1 MQTSFLQSSQWEK
14 FQKAY
19 GNQVFR
25 IQGVLLIKNPK
36 TRLSYLYAPR
46 VGKIDSLAIFKDE
59 LKVLAKKEKAVF
71 IKIEPNTADISRD
84 FPHAKPSA
92 TVQPQ
97 TTLLVNLEPSEEKIL
112 DQMRPK
118 IRYNIRLATRHGVEV
133 IEQNTLESF
142 WALAQ
147 KTGKRDNFR
156 YHSKRYFELMLKTLA
171 PKIKIFS
178 ATKEGK
184 ILASAIVLLWEDIAY
199 YLHGASLWDARQL
212 MAPYKLHWEIM
223 KITKR
228 AGCRQ
233 YDMWGIAVKIFNDQ
247 FPISK
252 QIQNYEIDK
261 FHPWAG
267 ITRFKL
273 GFAPEGRIINYP
285 DALDLIYRPF
295 WYKIYSLKKRS

>member
-14 FQKAY
+14 FQKAF

-36 TRLSYLYAPR
+36 TRLPYLYAPR
-46 VGKIDSLAIFKDE
+46 VGKIDSPAIFKDE
-59 LKVLAKKEKAVF
+59 LNVLAKKEKAVF
-71 IKIEPNTADISRD
+71 VKIEPNIVGLSKD
-84 FPHAKPSA
+84 FHHARTSA

-97 TTLLVNLEPSEEKIL
+97 TTFLVNLEPSEEKII
-112 DQMRPK
+112 DQMRSK
-118 IRYNIRLATRHGVEV
+118 TRYNVRLATRHGVEV

-147 KTGKRDNFR
+147 KTSERDNFR
-156 YHSKRYFELMLKTLA
+156 YHSKRYFEIMLKTLA

-212 MAPYKLHWEIM
+212 MAPYKLHWEVM
-223 KITKR
+223 KIAKR

-233 YDMWGIAVKIFNDQ
+233 YDMWGIKLKPQTSNLK
-247 FPISK
+247 SK
-252 QIQNYEIDK
+252 NYYSQIDI
-261 FHPWAG
+261 HHSWAG

-295 WYKIYSLKKRS
+295 WYKIYSLKKKK